1 MTLDSLGC
9 FRSPHLDRI
18 LYREV
23 MYGTGTVRTS
33 TVVSKYFIL
42 NIIYVYHYVHHVI
55 RSLDS

>member
-42 NIIYVYHYVHHVI
+42 NIIYVYHYVHRVM
-55 RSLDS
+55 